1 MAPMQTMIDDHLRSA
16 RQWLLA
22 RRAELRER
30 LSRVHDDL
38 RRETSPLPRDAP
50 DAAIVMENDEILRA
64 IDETARSELMQIGRA
79 FERLE
84 TGTYG
89 LCEGCGALI
98 DVERLRV
105 VPYAAHC
112 CRCAPDD

>member
-1 MAPMQTMIDDHLRSA
+1 MQTMIDEHLRSA

-22 RRAELRER
+22 RSGELRER

-64 IDETARSELMQIGRA
+64 IDETARSELMQIGHA
-79 FERLE
+79 FERLD

-89 LCEGCGALI
+89 LCEGCGAMI
-98 DVERLRV
+98 DTKRLRV

-112 CRCAPDD
+112 RRCAPDT